1 MKKLWMLALL
11 PLAVS
16 AEIKDRIA
24 AVVNGH
30 PITLSEAEER
40 VAPELARVPPGP
52 SGVAQRKDLIKRS
65 VQELIDESLVESEA
79 TALGI
84 DVSDDE
90 LQKLIEQLAKQN
102 NLDMPRF
109 REALAQQGLS
119 FESVKDQLR
128 RQQLMIRLL
137 QYKVKPRKVSDEEVQ
152 AAYANMN
159 RDAEFEVRARDIYIA
174 APDGA
179 TPAQQRAAEARADAA
194 LRRIKEGD
202 SFARVARDVSD
213 GPTAKEGGDLGYFRR
228 GQMLEA
234 LEDPAFKLKPGE
246 VSGLI
251 HVPGEHG
258 GYHMVMVEDRRRVA
272 PKPLSEV
279 QEEIRQRLAGESVLK
294 EREHYLSQL
303 RKTAQV
309 DEKP

>member
-202 SFARVARDVSD
+202 SFARAARDVSD